1 MKRRALVAL
10 FGAGLA
16 VPTALWAQG
25 AGRVYRVAL
34 LDDAHES
41 ARRPNW
47 LLLRNRLTQ
56 LGYVEGK
63 NVVYE
68 ARYAEGD
75 AERLPA
81 LVAELLALKPDV
93 LIALGTVAAQP
104 VRKAGSTVP
113 AVFIG
118 VGDPVGAGLVA
129 SLARPGGN
137 MTGTSV
143 ISSDV
148 SPKLLELMRDL
159 APKAKRLA
167 LLTDLTNKS
176 SMLMLRRVEESA
188 KQIGVSVE
196 GFSSRTVDE
205 LERALQA
212 IRRGRFQGLLV
223 GASGLMVHYRDRI
236 IAFAAES
243 RLPTVYARRE
253 YVDAGGLVSY
263 GPSYRHGYVRGADYV
278 DRILK
283 GAKPADLPV
292 EQPASIEMVLNLKTA
307 RALGIA
313 IPGAIRTR
321 ADEVIE

>member
-25 AGRVYRVAL
+25 TGRVYRVAL